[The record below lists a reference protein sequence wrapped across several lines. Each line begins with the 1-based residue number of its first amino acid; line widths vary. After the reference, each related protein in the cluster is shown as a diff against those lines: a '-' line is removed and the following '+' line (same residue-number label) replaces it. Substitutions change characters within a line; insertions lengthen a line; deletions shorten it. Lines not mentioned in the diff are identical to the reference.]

1 MESKILFGSDAR
13 QAMFEGIRELSDAVT
28 TTLGPLGHTVILNRG
43 YHYPHVTKD
52 GVTVANAYATE
63 SVEKGLGAMLI
74 QQAASK
80 TCDEAGDGTT
90 TTVLLARKMIEY
102 GIDVLGSDRKVSAR
116 EFRRGMQDAL
126 QIALDK
132 LNGLTNKVGE
142 KDFDTIRRIALVS
155 ANGDEEVA
163 EMIVEAIQ
171 NVGKDGVIT
180 VEESPNRSEMS
191 VEVTTGFHWNKGLT
205 SHYFATNLER
215 MECVLERPLILV
227 LSQRVNSFQEIV
239 AMVQTAYTEKRPLLI
254 VAPDMSNDA
263 MKFLILNIQKGVLQ
277 GAFVKAPGYGQVQT
291 DLTEDFACRV
301 GATVVETGD
310 NASPMSLG
318 SCTRV
323 VISKNET
330 VIVGGEGAE
339 DAVAQRVNSIKYQL
353 ENESNTYD
361 KEKLR
366 ERIAYLT
373 GGTAVLSVG
382 GNSEVELKERKDRI
396 DDAVSAVKS
405 ALEEG
410 YVAGCGVC
418 AAQLATEISRTTYD
432 DPMSDYIKGKD
443 CVLRALYWVNITVL
457 RNAGIDTADDLSDP
471 NKKGRDLD
479 AFWLNYDNTD
489 HVRYSETGEPI
500 QEFSRSID
508 PVTGKEI
515 DVFEKGII
523 DPTKVVRCALTNAV
537 SVAIQFLNT
546 DCLLATPVEQK

>member
-215 MECVLERPLILV
+215 MECVLERPFILV

-330 VIVGGEGAE
+330 VIVGGDGTE

-418 AAQLATEISRTTYD
+418 AAQLAVEILKTNDNEKERT
-432 DPMSDYIKGKD
+432 DYGEGKR
-443 CVLRALYWVNITVL
+443 CVLEALYWINRTIL
-457 RNAGIDTADDLSDP
+457 LNAGIEIDDEEPECDDWNLSCKDV
-471 NKKGRDLD
+471 
-479 AFWLNYDNTD
+479 FWLNSVNRNPSGD
-489 HVRYSETGEPI
+489 TGGFI
-500 QEFSRSID
+500 DVFNRSID
-508 PVTGKEI
+508 PVTGEEVN
-515 DVFEKGII
+515 VFEKGVI

>member
-191 VEVTTGFHWNKGLT
+191 VEVTTGFHWNKGLM

-215 MECVLERPLILV
+215 MECVLERPFILV

-418 AAQLATEISRTTYD
+418 AAQLAVEILKTNDNEKGRT
-432 DPMSDYIKGKD
+432 DYGDGKR
-443 CVLRALYWVNITVL
+443 CVLEALYWINRTILV
-457 RNAGIDTADDLSDP
+457 NAGIEMDNEEPKCDDWNLSCKDV
-471 NKKGRDLD
+471 
-479 AFWLNYDNTD
+479 FWLNSVNRDPSGNTGGFRD
-489 HVRYSETGEPI
+489 V
-500 QEFSRSID
+500 FNRSID
-508 PVTGKEI
+508 PVTGKEVN
-515 DVFEKGII
+515 VFEKGVI

>member
-330 VIVGGEGAE
+330 VIVGGDGTE
-339 DAVAQRVNSIKYQL
+339 DAVAQRVSSIKYQL

-382 GNSEVELKERKDRI
+382 GNSEVELKERKDRV
-396 DDAVSAVKS
+396 DDAVAAVKS

-418 AAQLATEISRTTYD
+418 ATQLAVEILSTHAGGEY
-432 DPMSDYIKGKD
+432 SYVEGKR
-443 CVLRALYWVNITVL
+443 CIIEALYSVNRTIL
-457 RNAGIDTADDLSDP
+457 RNAGIETDEEEPECSWDESGKDV
-471 NKKGRDLD
+471 
-479 AFWLNYDNTD
+479 FWLNSINRNPFGD
-489 HVRYSETGEPI
+489 TGGFI
-500 QEFSRSID
+500 DVFNRSID
-508 PVTGKEI
+508 PVTGEEVN
-515 DVFEKGII
+515 VFERGVI

>member
-28 TTLGPLGHTVILNRG
+28 TTLGPLGHTVILNKG

-90 TTVLLARKMIEY
+90 TTVLLARKMIES
-102 GIDVLGSDRKVSAR
+102 GINVLRNNRKVSAR

-191 VEVTTGFHWNKGLT
+191 VEVTTGFHWNKGLV

-239 AMVQTAYTEKRPLLI
+239 ATVQTAYTDKRPLLI

-263 MKFLILNIQKGVLQ
+263 MKFLILNIQKSVLQ

-330 VIVGGEGAE
+330 VIVGGEGTE

-418 AAQLATEISRTTYD
+418 ATQLAVEILNTHEGGEYSYVE
-432 DPMSDYIKGKD
+432 GKR
-443 CVLRALYWVNITVL
+443 CIIEALYSVNRTILT
-457 RNAGIDTADDLSDP
+457 NAGIEADEEEPECNWDESGKDV
-471 NKKGRDLD
+471 
-479 AFWLNYDNTD
+479 FWLNSINRNPFGD
-489 HVRYSETGEPI
+489 TGGFVK
-500 QEFSRSID
+500 EFNKSID

-546 DCLLATPVEQK
+546 DCLLATPIEQK

>member
-1 MESKILFGSDAR
+1 MFGSDAR

-102 GIDVLGSDRKVSAR
+102 GIDVLSSDRKVSTR

-126 QIALDK
+126 QTALDK

-239 AMVQTAYTEKRPLLI
+239 ATVQTAYTEKRPLLI

-330 VIVGGEGAE
+330 VIVGGEGTE
-339 DAVAQRVNSIKYQL
+339 DAVAQRVSSIRYEL
-353 ENESNTYD
+353 ESSSNAYD

-418 AAQLATEISRTTYD
+418 ATQLAVEILKNTDPCFDVDYKKGQQCVFEALRWINRTILT
-432 DPMSDYIKGKD
+432 
-443 CVLRALYWVNITVL
+443 
-457 RNAGIDTADDLSDP
+457 NAGIETDDEEPECDWGDSA
-471 NKKGRDLD
+471 KD
-479 AFWLNYDNTD
+479 AFWLNSVNCDPSGD
-489 HVRYSETGEPI
+489 TGGFI
-500 QEFSRSID
+500 DVFNRSID